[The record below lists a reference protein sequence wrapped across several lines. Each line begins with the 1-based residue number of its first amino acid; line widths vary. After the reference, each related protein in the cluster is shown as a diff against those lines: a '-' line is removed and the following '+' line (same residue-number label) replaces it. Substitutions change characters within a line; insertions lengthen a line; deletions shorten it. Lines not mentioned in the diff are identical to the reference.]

1 MVYAPLM
8 IMVYDR
14 LEHLK
19 QLIDS
24 LLLDPLSS
32 NTDLYLI
39 SDAAYKD
46 EHKTRIEEVRTYAH
60 SIKGFKTV
68 NIIANIDNMGAFDSY
83 EYLKNL
89 IFEKHDNL
97 IFFEDDNIVSPNY
110 LEFMNNAFHSYK
122 DNPKVAYVCGYNFPI
137 DISKEYP
144 YDVYFYPS
152 VCAWGYGLWKSKTL
166 DVSKLTKEEMR
177 KDKKTL
183 DYIKKNSSQLY
194 HILMS
199 DIYSGRFLNDARI
212 GYLLCKNE
220 MVSVF
225 PKYSLVKNIGH
236 DGTGLHCGINDFY
249 QKQIKHDDFI
259 PTKFPENI
267 FIDQNIQDL
276 MTRYT
281 NSSFKNTIKSNLK
294 LAYLK
299 FNYLIK
305 IN

>member
-46 EHKTRIEEVRTYAH
+46 EHKARIEEVRIYAH

-68 NIIANIDNMGAFDSY
+68 NIIANVENRGAFESY

-89 IFEKHDNL
+89 IFEKHENL
-97 IFFEDDNIVSPNY
+97 IFFEDDNMVSPNY
-110 LEFMNNAFHSYK
+110 LAFMNNAFNKYK

-137 DISKEYP
+137 EISKEYP

-152 VCAWGYGLWKSKTL
+152 VCAWGYGLWKSKIL

-183 DYIKKNSSQLY
+183 NNIKKKSSQLY

-199 DIYSGRFLNDARI
+199 DIYSDRFLNDARI
-212 GYLLCKNE
+212 GYFLYKND

-225 PKYSLVKNIGH
+225 PKYSLVKNTGH
-236 DGTGLHCGINDFY
+236 DGTGLHCGVNEFY

-259 PTKFPENI
+259 PSKFPEEI
-267 FIDQNIQDL
+267 FVDKKIEQLMIQ
-276 MTRYT
+276 YT
-281 NSSFKNTIKSNLK
+281 NSSFKNAVKANLK

-299 FNYLIK
+299 LNFLLKNK
-305 IN
+305 